1 MGEKII
7 SSVWLNGNITK
18 EAFHFEEVLF
28 YDRLILLKWYN
39 NKHDK
44 CRKRNLRERA
54 KSVRNKIKTRFY
66 RTFSGHK
73 PTKSRQKPENH

>member
-39 NKHDK
+39 NKHDSINVGK
-44 CRKRNLRERA
+44 GISEKELKVSET
-54 KSVRNKIKTRFY
+54 S
-66 RTFSGHK
+66 
-73 PTKSRQKPENH
+73 